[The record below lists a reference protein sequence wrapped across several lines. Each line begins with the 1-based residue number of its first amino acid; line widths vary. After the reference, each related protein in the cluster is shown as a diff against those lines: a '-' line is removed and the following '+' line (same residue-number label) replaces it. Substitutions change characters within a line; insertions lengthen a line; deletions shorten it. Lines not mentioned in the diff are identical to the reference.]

1 MIFGL
6 KAGVNVIRIVAR
18 RNDNFN
24 NILKKDTDF
33 FNLPYIIITTIN
45 SPKNFIE
52 FNLIYNLSNS
62 IRKLV
67 FS

>member
-1 MIFGL
+1 MLYELLHAEMI
-6 KAGVNVIRIVAR
+6 
-18 RNDNFN
+18 
-24 NILKKDTDF
+24 ILIIFEKKDTDF
-33 FNLPYIIITTIN
+33 FNLPYIIITTTN
-45 SPKNFIE
+45 SLKIFIE

>member
-18 RNDNFN
+18 RNNNFN

-33 FNLPYIIITTIN
+33 LNLPYIIITTIN
-45 SPKNFIE
+45 FK
-52 FNLIYNLSNS
+52 SN
-62 IRKLV
+62 
-67 FS
+67 

>member
-24 NILKKDTDF
+24 NILKKGYRF
-33 FNLPYIIITTIN
+33 FK
-45 SPKNFIE
+45 SS
-52 FNLIYNLSNS
+52 IYNNNND
-62 IRKLV
+62 
-67 FS
+67 